1 MSRNNPDEEDSGATK
16 LWSIYVDEAAKY
28 DKSLVESWRSD
39 MEGILIFA
47 GLFSASLT
55 AFLVES
61 YTNLMP
67 DPTIQLL
74 TQISQQISIM
84 GSNMTIVSQ
93 ASSSQFQPPKAA
105 LICNAFWFISLGL
118 SLASALI
125 ATLLEQWTRDFL
137 HRANMR
143 SSPVVRARVYSY
155 LYYGLRRFQ
164 LHAVVDLLPALL
176 HGALFF
182 FFDSRVLAR
191 QTRFLD
197 ALRTSARVTSHIIT
211 RNGLLPPASPLKRV
225 LGSSTT
231 AGYRPDKAWLT
242 QDNAA
247 NGTFLLLPHRR
258 PFARHRLEFSS
269 SASSSYVP
277 NNLPNALNN
286 GRFTG
291 RPLEYLIALGVEL
304 RFFDSAPEH
313 RVATPQKHVYSLG
326 PDEHKLCSESDPI
339 LLPISLALLALNF
352 LQAIFASPV
361 STAKV
366 RHAYKSYVQS
376 TLGERMKISTP
387 SDVEGSTLT
396 LHQPRLNSQELF
408 HCRRPLRKRLEDEKN
423 KHESNPA
430 VISDIG
436 VAMQFIAE
444 DYPDILGA
452 FDIDIRKEI
461 SFDLLWALF
470 PPNVLVYRSHI
481 YTEQDQILIARTFE
495 YLDSPGDRE
504 QPCAVLECDVVTH
517 DGSLFGFARE
527 LIKIPTFSGSRL
539 IQNLSLFP
547 LLWHPRA
554 DEITARA
561 MQRGKKIAAMP
572 RWTYHE
578 ISGPAM
584 KEGPDRSSPEHKAE
598 KFTTQGRVMIDPTAF
613 RLFQPNCSFNFD
625 VHRALEPESLT
636 DEQYL
641 VCSPVLL
648 GFCFGAKQWGGF
660 AMDRLA
666 DVIWSD
672 VAFKSLVL
680 GVKQK
685 KLIHSLVQSH
695 KMHSAKFDDVVEG
708 KGKGLIGLFSGSPG
722 CGKTLTAEAVA
733 EATHRPLYP
742 ISAGELGTNPTDVD
756 KQLTMVLQIAQTW
769 DAVLLLDEAE
779 VFLQQRAKGDL
790 ARNAL
795 VSIFLRQLEYYQGI
809 LILTTNLIEQCDPA
823 FESRLHFSIYYP
835 ELGVDSRR
843 QIWRTFLGRAMGHA
857 ISSIASEDL
866 DRLAKIPLN
875 GRQIKNT
882 VSNAECVAVDA
893 HESFSLEHIDA
904 VLEVMNDWEK
914 AKREALQ
921 AAAIASSGAH

>member
-1 MSRNNPDEEDSGATK
+1 M
-16 LWSIYVDEAAKY
+16 
-28 DKSLVESWRSD
+28 
-39 MEGILIFA
+39 
-47 GLFSASLT
+47 SASNTVAAPRIVRYDQYFDPRTFSTTLRKT
-55 AFLVES
+55 AKTTNSSTSKKVVLVVWRLIDQRGQHLRTEVDIKS
-61 YTNLMP
+61 V
-67 DPTIQLL
+67 LL
-74 TQISQQISIM
+74 RDI
-84 GSNMTIVSQ
+84 
-93 ASSSQFQPPKAA
+93 
-105 LICNAFWFISLGL
+105 
-118 SLASALI
+118 
-125 ATLLEQWTRDFL
+125 LLEI
-137 HRANMR
+137 
-143 SSPVVRARVYSY
+143 
-155 LYYGLRRFQ
+155 LR
-164 LHAVVDLLPALL
+164 
-176 HGALFF
+176 
-182 FFDSRVLAR
+182 
-191 QTRFLD
+191 
-197 ALRTSARVTSHIIT
+197 
-211 RNGLLPPASPLKRV
+211 
-225 LGSSTT
+225 
-231 AGYRPDKAWLT
+231 
-242 QDNAA
+242 
-247 NGTFLLLPHRR
+247 
-258 PFARHRLEFSS
+258 
-269 SASSSYVP
+269 
-277 NNLPNALNN
+277 
-286 GRFTG
+286 
-291 RPLEYLIALGVEL
+291 
-304 RFFDSAPEH
+304 
-313 RVATPQKHVYSLG
+313 
-326 PDEHKLCSESDPI
+326 
-339 LLPISLALLALNF
+339 
-352 LQAIFASPV
+352 
-361 STAKV
+361 
-366 RHAYKSYVQS
+366 
-376 TLGERMKISTP
+376 
-387 SDVEGSTLT
+387 DVEGSTLT

-430 VISDIG
+430 VLSDIG
-436 VAMQFIAE
+436 VAMQFIGE
-444 DYPDILGA
+444 DYPEILGA

-470 PPNVLVYRSHI
+470 PPNVLVYRSHV

-625 VHRALEPESLT
+625 VHRVLEPESLT

-666 DVIWSD
+666 DVIC
-672 VAFKSLVL
+672 
-680 GVKQK
+680 
-685 KLIHSLVQSH
+685 H

-756 KQLTMVLQIAQTW
+756 KQLTLVLQIAQTW

-914 AKREALQ
+914 AKREALH
-921 AAAIASSGAH
+921 AAAIASSSAH